1 LPYRDPA
8 RIALVWATDAD
19 GARTWLSA
27 PEIEDLSRR
36 STTLE
41 GIAGLTDLRLALTGT
56 GEPEELEVVAASAA
70 LFPLL
75 GVSAQAG
82 HAFPES
88 EPLEASTPVVLLS
101 DSFWRRRFGASPA
114 VLGSTLQLDGRPHVV
129 AGILPPAFG
138 ILPPSSV
145 FPRRVDA
152 WVALPQHLT
161 ARARDVR
168 YLHAIARLRP
178 NVPLAAAREELVSL
192 GASLSRDFA
201 SEYGGRRWSF
211 EVVDMQ
217 ADVLRGVRPAL
228 VVLLTAVGFV
238 LLVAC
243 ANV

>member
-1 LPYRDPA
+1 MAMHRSAADRGIRWLVRLFPSEFRESHGGEMEQVLRSQHRDAADRAGASHRCWASAVLDVLRAAPPEHLDALMQDLRYAWRGLRRTPAFSTAAILTLALGIGVTTAIFTIFNSVLLRPLPYRDPA

-82 HAFPES
+82 HAFTES
-88 EPLEASTPVVLLS
+88 EALEASTPVVLLS

-114 VLGSTLQLDGRPHVV
+114 VLGSTLQL
-129 AGILPPAFG
+129 
-138 ILPPSSV
+138 
-145 FPRRVDA
+145 
-152 WVALPQHLT
+152 
-161 ARARDVR
+161 
-168 YLHAIARLRP
+168 
-178 NVPLAAAREELVSL
+178 
-192 GASLSRDFA
+192 
-201 SEYGGRRWSF
+201 
-211 EVVDMQ
+211 
-217 ADVLRGVRPAL
+217 
-228 VVLLTAVGFV
+228 
-238 LLVAC
+238 
-243 ANV
+243 